1 MMSSRSRPLPN
12 IPVKH
17 TAVRKVI
24 LLTPPL
30 EAKLRAY
37 IDYYAAQQ
45 GLEAK
50 QLPSEADTIVAL
62 IESFLDRDIAFNR
75 YLRSDSKA
83 ASVVHRT
90 GKSDASSDGGT

>member
-1 MMSSRSRPLPN
+1 MMSSRHPLPN

-17 TAVRKVI
+17 ASVRKII

-30 EAKLRAY
+30 ESKLRAY

-50 QLPSEADTIVAL
+50 QMPSEADTIVAL
-62 IESFLDRDIAFNR
+62 IESFLDRDVAFNR
-75 YLRSDSKA
+75 YLRSAATAAPMAAGTPKPEDSSK
-83 ASVVHRT
+83 T
-90 GKSDASSDGGT
+90 PT